1 MKEEQKSAV
10 QPLQFHF
17 AMKTKKKKK
26 PKPPHISPEA
36 VFFSSSHIAKLGLN
50 LKYITTFSFC

>member
-17 AMKTKKKKK
+17 AMQTKKK

-36 VFFSSSHIAKLGLN
+36 GFFFSSHIAKLGLN

>member
-17 AMKTKKKKK
+17 AMQTKKKK

-36 VFFSSSHIAKLGLN
+36 GFFSVVTSLN
-50 LKYITTFSFC
+50 